1 MLRTD
6 GDYTIYVIEHLR
18 QNDSIERWVRSIENE
33 HYFGAA
39 GDCWQETG
47 IHGTFDLEEAKR
59 AFLSIMNNRKLLDRK
74 FRLVRVRIHQST
86 EVVK

>member
-33 HYFGAA
+33 YYFGAS
-39 GDCWQETG
+39 GVCRQETG
-47 IHGTFDLEEAKR
+47 VHGTFDLEEAKR
-59 AFLSIMNNRKLLDRK
+59 AFISIVNNCKLSDRK

-86 EVVK
+86 DVIS